1 MIWPWKKE
9 RTAPAEAYDRAALEP
24 VIRSS
29 ICTGEKVAGF
39 REKEGGRFREV
50 ALIRTPTDL
59 EALGAPQRTFRRDHG
74 FAVVPHYF
82 S

>member
-39 REKEGGRFREV
+39 REKETGRFREV
-50 ALIRTPTDL
+50 SLIRSPADLDAFKQKYGITDEIPTI
-59 EALGAPQRTFRRDHG
+59 
-74 FAVVPHYF
+74 Y
-82 S
+82 

>member
-39 REKEGGRFREV
+39 REV

-59 EALGAPQRTFRRDHG
+59 EAFKKKYGIEGELPTI
-74 FAVVPHYF
+74 Y
-82 S
+82 